1 MPRSRRSF
9 LKQSVA
15 TVAAASV
22 AGCGPEGG
30 GETGTGSDAASG
42 AGTSGTGPVP
52 LPAGTLRAIAEAVLP
67 AEIGEEGRERA
78 VAAFERWSDGL
89 EPVAEL
95 AHPYLVPETRYSGP
109 DPRPGWAA
117 QLRGLEKECRA
128 RFGKDL
134 GDLDVAGRRTLLAG
148 PVGQAGPGLG
158 SPSNAAHIAVAL
170 MAHFYRS
177 PTATDLC
184 YGRVIAKQQC
194 RGLEGAAGEPA
205 QVAAATAPGSA
216 ERAPHPAARLSAE
229 RSAAAGGAP

>member
-22 AGCGPEGG
+22 AGCGPEGDG
-30 GETGTGSDAASG
+30 ASDTGSDGASG
-42 AGTSGTGPVP
+42 AGTTGAGPIP
-52 LPAGTLRAIAEAVLP
+52 LPAGTLRAVGETVLP
-67 AEIGEEGRERA
+67 AELGDEGRERA

-117 QLRGLEKECRA
+117 QLQGLEKECQA
-128 RFGKDL
+128 RFGRGFGAIDM
-134 GDLDVAGRRTLLAG
+134 AGRRKLLAG
-148 PVGQAGPGLG
+148 PVGQAGSGFG
-158 SPSNAAHIAVAL
+158 EPSNAGHIAVAL
-170 MAHFYRS
+170 MAHFFRS

-184 YGRVIAKQQC
+184 YERVIAKQQC
-194 RGLEGAAGEPA
+194 RGLEGALAEPA
-205 QVAAATAPGSA
+205 QVAD
-216 ERAPHPAARLSAE
+216 PAAPTGAVRSTSLTGRPSAD
-229 RSAAAGGAP
+229 RTPVAGDAP